1 MEPTRRFSDRV
12 ANYVR
17 YRPGYPEALLATL
30 VDEADLG
37 PGSVVADV
45 GSGTGISSELLLRS
59 GARVVGVEP
68 NPDMRRAAEERLG
81 GEPRFVS
88 VAGSAEETTL
98 PGASVDLVAAG
109 QAFHWF
115 DRERFRSECLRILRP
130 AHPSHPDPNDG
141 GRVALFWNAR
151 KTDASPFLRA
161 YEDLLR
167 RFGTDYERVD
177 HTRLAPEDFDAFF
190 RAPYRTWHFPNHQV
204 FDLDGLQGRLLSS
217 SYTPAPGHPDHR
229 PMLEELRRIFESHQ
243 EAGRVRLE
251 YDTELHLA
259 RLGARSGRS
268 SKSGS
273 GGASA

>member
-1 MEPTRRFSDRV
+1 MDPTRRFSDRV
-12 ANYVR
+12 ADYVR
-17 YRPGYPEALLATL
+17 YRPGYPETLLATL
-30 VDEADLG
+30 VDEAGLR
-37 PGSVVADV
+37 PRSVVADV

-68 NPDMRRAAEERLG
+68 NPEMRRAAEERLG
-81 GEPRFVS
+81 EEPRFVS
-88 VAGSAEETTL
+88 AAGTAEETTL

-115 DRERFRSECLRILRP
+115 DRERFRAECLRILRP
-130 AHPSHPDPNDG
+130 RGVDPAGG

-161 YEDLLR
+161 YEELLR
-167 RFGTDYERVD
+167 GFGTDYERVD

-217 SYTPAPGHPDHR
+217 SYTPGPGHPDHR
-229 PMLEELRRIFESHQ
+229 PMLEELRRIFEAHQ
-243 EAGRVRLE
+243 DDGRVRLE
-251 YDTELHLA
+251 YDTELHLS
-259 RLGARSGRS
+259 RLRARSG
-268 SKSGS
+268 G
-273 GGASA
+273 